1 MVNFHLDVVAAING
15 EQRKSMLDR
24 ANGDFEKVSFL
35 FENVSAIHALL
46 FESMEAERA
55 ALKGGDLGGS
65 VKCQRQIGTINA
77 SHEINHPC
85 ANGIN
90 G

>member
-1 MVNFHLDVVAAING
+1 MNFHLNVIATIDG
-15 EQRKSMLDR
+15 EQRKSMFDR
-24 ANGDFEKVSFL
+24 VNCDFEKVSFL

-55 ALKGGDLGGS
+55 TLKSGDLGGAM
-65 VKCQRQIGTINA
+65 KGQRQVRAINA
-77 SHEINHPC
+77 PHEINHPS